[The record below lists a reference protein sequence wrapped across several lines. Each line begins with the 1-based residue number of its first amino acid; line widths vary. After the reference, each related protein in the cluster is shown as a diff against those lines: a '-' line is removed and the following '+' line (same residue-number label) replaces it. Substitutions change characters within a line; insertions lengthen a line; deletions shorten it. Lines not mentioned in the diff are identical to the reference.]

1 MATENQKPGRRR
13 RRESDCARDRPDFD
27 RRDAFLEVN
36 PGETGIESRT
46 ALAAEMVPRVHGRF
60 QTPPA
65 PREDVLGPLPD
76 PGMAAPLDGPTVQGS
91 ESPPMTTLALVAAL
105 AAGPDSLPPPVP
117 VARETVYVERVTPA
131 LNPQAA
137 PPAPEKS
144 PAWVKNAIGIAGIVG
159 GSLLFVKGA
168 NERDT
173 EVFVNEFGELDTRKE
188 GWSGGMTA
196 GVLVF
201 AVGIFFLALK

>member
-1 MATENQKPGRRR
+1 
-13 RRESDCARDRPDFD
+13 
-27 RRDAFLEVN
+27 
-36 PGETGIESRT
+36 
-46 ALAAEMVPRVHGRF
+46 
-60 QTPPA
+60 
-65 PREDVLGPLPD
+65 
-76 PGMAAPLDGPTVQGS
+76 
-91 ESPPMTTLALVAAL
+91 MTTLALVAAL